1 MLDLAVEFF
10 PWDWI
15 LWTVQDRVNEVRLQL
30 NHSYVVG
37 SLIIS
42 SSTVS
47 LKLPFD
53 EIRVPK
59 YVSTRV
65 QVLTRE
71 LTVNFPARFWKIVIL
86 VVFEFTSSINV
97 C

>member
-1 MLDLAVEFF
+1 M
-10 PWDWI
+10 
-15 LWTVQDRVNEVRLQL
+15 QDRVNEVRLQL

-47 LKLPFD
+47 LKLRFD

-65 QVLTRE
+65 QVLTRK
-71 LTVNFPARFWKIVIL
+71 LTVNFPARFRKIVSL